1 MYVCICNAV
10 TERQI
15 RQAVELGAES
25 LRDLA
30 DCLNVGT
37 NCGKCHNETCRI
49 LHEEKQ
55 SAMVGALLE
64 DAFA

>member
-1 MYVCICNAV
+1 MYICICNAV

-25 LRDLA
+25 LHDLV

-37 NCGKCHNETCRI
+37 NCGKCRNETCRI
-49 LHEEKQ
+49 LREEKQ
-55 SAMVGALLE
+55 SAIVGAPLE